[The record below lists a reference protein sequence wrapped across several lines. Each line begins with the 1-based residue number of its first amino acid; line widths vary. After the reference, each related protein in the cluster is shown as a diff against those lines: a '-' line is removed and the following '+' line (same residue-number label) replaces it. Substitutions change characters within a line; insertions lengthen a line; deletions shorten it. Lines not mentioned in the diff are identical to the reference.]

1 MVIHVQS
8 IGHMEGFPYLWMNIV
23 FLVIL
28 PSYKAGM
35 RAIPGG
41 EKKKLGFL
49 GTRHLEFKYR
59 LYTKGI

>member
-1 MVIHVQS
+1 MVTHVQS

-41 EKKKLGFL
+41 EKKILGFL
-49 GTRHLEFKYR
+49 GTRHLEFKYQ

>member
-1 MVIHVQS
+1 
-8 IGHMEGFPYLWMNIV
+8 MEGFPYLWMNIV

-41 EKKKLGFL
+41 EKKKIRLLGYKTF
-49 GTRHLEFKYR
+49 GV
-59 LYTKGI
+59 

>member
-1 MVIHVQS
+1 MITHVQS
-8 IGHMEGFPYLWMNIV
+8 TGHMEGFPYQWMNIV

-28 PSYKAGM
+28 PSYMAGM

-41 EKKKLGFL
+41 EKNKLGFL
-49 GTRHLEFKYR
+49 GTRHLEFKYQ